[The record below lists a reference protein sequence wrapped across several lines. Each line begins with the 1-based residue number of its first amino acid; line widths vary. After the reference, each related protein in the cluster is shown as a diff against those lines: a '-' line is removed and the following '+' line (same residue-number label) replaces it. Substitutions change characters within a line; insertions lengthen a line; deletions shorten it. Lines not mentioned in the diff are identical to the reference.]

1 MPWCPDCDRW
11 LAPSTV
17 HADGTCPRCG
27 VAVDPGRAKRVEAL
41 PPVPWSLKVLAG
53 AAALY
58 LGFRALQGVAW
69 VVERVS

>member
-11 LAPSTV
+11 LAPPSV

-27 VAVDPGRAKRVEAL
+27 TAVDPGRAKAVTTL
-41 PPVPWSLKVLAG
+41 PPVPLSLKVLAG

-58 LGFRALQGVAW
+58 LGFRAVQGVAW
-69 VVERVS
+69 IVEALA